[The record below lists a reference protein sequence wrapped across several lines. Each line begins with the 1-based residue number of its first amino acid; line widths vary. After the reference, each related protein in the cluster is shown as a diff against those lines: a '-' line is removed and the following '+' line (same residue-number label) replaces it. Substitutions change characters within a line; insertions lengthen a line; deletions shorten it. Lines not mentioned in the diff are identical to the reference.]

1 MKTRH
6 VLLLASVLLVA
17 ALFAGIG
24 VPRLARGVEAKPGT
38 AVVNATGF
46 VETVPDT
53 VTVQLGV
60 STQGNTASGAMAA
73 NGDAANRVIAA
84 IGRAGVS
91 RDDIATQE
99 VSLDPRTSENG
110 DVIVGYAASNV
121 VTVTIHRLANAGA
134 VIDAAVGAGANV
146 ASGLSLSRDDSDAL
160 YRDAL
165 KKAVA
170 AARSKAEA
178 LGEAGNF
185 TVGSISSVVE
195 GQRYEPMPLYD
206 RAALASA
213 TPIEPGTQKVTAS
226 VTVTFTLS

>member
-6 VLLLASVLLVA
+6 VLLLACVLLAA

-24 VPRLARGVEAKPGT
+24 VPRLARGVEGKPGT
-38 AVVNATGF
+38 VVVNATGF

-60 STQGNTASGAMAA
+60 STQGKTASGAMAA
-73 NGDAANRVIAA
+73 NDDAANRVIAA
-84 IGRAGVS
+84 IRGAGVS

-110 DVIVGYAASNV
+110 DVVVGYAASNV

-146 ASGLSLSRDDSDAL
+146 ASGLSLSREDSDAL

-170 AARSKAEA
+170 EARSKAEA
-178 LGEAGNF
+178 LGEAGHF

-195 GQRYEPMPLYD
+195 GQSYEPAPLYD
-206 RAALASA
+206 RAALASS

-226 VTVTFTLS
+226 VTVTFNLS

>member
-38 AVVNATGF
+38 VVVNATGF

-60 STQGNTASGAMAA
+60 STQGKTASGVMAA
-73 NGDAANRVIAA
+73 NDDAANRVIAA
-84 IGRAGVS
+84 IRGADVS

-110 DVIVGYAASNV
+110 DAVVGYAASNV

-134 VIDAAVGAGANV
+134 VIDAAVNAGANV
-146 ASGLSLSRDDSDAL
+146 ASGLSLSREDSDAL

-170 AARSKAEA
+170 EARANAEA
-178 LGEAGNF
+178 LGEAGHF

-195 GQRYEPMPLYD
+195 GQSYEPTPLYD
-206 RAALASA
+206 RAALASS

-226 VTVTFTLS
+226 VTVTFNLS